1 MFLKNWDMTRLKLIT
16 AIAPGKSINEDN
28 DGAFRYYNGN
38 YGSFRLTSDY
48 GERQILSYSLYEWNN
63 VGYPNQN
70 VDSGHF
76 IWPGGDVNGVPARIR
91 PSMEKNNIKYEDFDL
106 YSPFYGGTAPGSG
119 QIYGQPHTIT
129 SATYNTELNQWE
141 KTVTREFKNISGYT
155 ITVRELGFYV
165 DQVLMAREILETPIE
180 VQNDGYFKMSFT
192 YRVENPHENREVK
205 RIKQYSRTFCY
216 DFDNNSS
223 NQTADR
229 SFSLNKSHG
238 RVLMIAKWYVSSRP
252 SSMDNYYLDFQGWT
266 GKEIIEP
273 ILAGN
278 SNNSNNF
285 FITRIYI
292 LTPEDGEDN
301 SIRMTNSRASYS
313 RYNCTYVFLKNNIL
327 DIVPQIIQGEDYF
340 IDLEY
345 SDSTEVI
352 LNKSALE
359 KNIIWLALS
368 NPYHNTPNFYQ
379 KDTNFCDYD
388 YVNEINETSLFFDN
402 TDATEHTIGFSHY
415 RETDTS
421 YRSYVFLKLQATMK
435 DNTPLYEDIPVQ
447 R

>member
-16 AIAPGKSINEDN
+16 ASAADKSINEDQ
-28 DGAFRYYNGN
+28 DGVFRYYNGK
-38 YGSFRLTSDY
+38 YGSFNISSGDSQ
-48 GERQILSYSLYEWNN
+48 QILNYSLYIWSNS
-63 VGYPNQN
+63 GYPNQD
-70 VDSGHF
+70 VDYGHF

-119 QIYGQPHTIT
+119 QIYGQPHNVT
-129 SATYNTELNQWE
+129 SATYNTELDQWE
-141 KTVTREFKNISGYT
+141 KTVTREFKNISGHT
-155 ITVRELGFYV
+155 ITIRELGFYV
-165 DQVLMAREILETPIE
+165 DRVLMAREILDTPIE

-192 YRVENPHENREVK
+192 YRVENPHEHRTVK
-205 RIKQYSRTFCY
+205 RIKQYSRTFY
-216 DFDNNSS
+216 FDYYNSS
-223 NQTADR
+223 TLQADR
-229 SFSLNKSHG
+229 SFSLDKNNG
-238 RVLMIAKWYVSSRP
+238 RVLMIAKWCHSSRP
-252 SSMDNYYLDFQGWT
+252 NSIDNYYLDFQGWT
-266 GKEIIEP
+266 GKEIVEP

-278 SNNSNNF
+278 SNSNNNF
-285 FITRIYI
+285 FTTRIYI

-301 SIRMTNSRASYS
+301 SIRMTNSTRYDG
-313 RYNCTYVFLKNNIL
+313 RYNCTYVFLKDNIS
-327 DIVPQIIQGEDYF
+327 DITSQPIQGENYF
-340 IDLEY
+340 IDLEF
-345 SDSTEVI
+345 SNDTEI
-352 LNKSALE
+352 TLNKTALE

-388 YVNEINETSLFFDN
+388 YVNGVNETSLFFDD

-415 RETDTS
+415 YQTDTHF
-421 YRSYVFLKLQATMK
+421 RSYVFLKLKAIMK